1 MKVDARAPHPA
12 RSRPLPSHAW
22 AGLALLVLSEAAMLA
37 QVEPFW
43 TWHTPFA
50 WTGYVL
56 LVDGVVFRL
65 RGSSWMKT
73 SGREFVF
80 LAMVSIPLWVVF
92 EGYNLLIENWHYIN
106 LPENLFVR
114 YFGYAWAF
122 ATISPGIFQTA
133 ELVAALRASR
143 ADSQGATA
151 DNGLPTLAHRLS
163 TSDYIFISAGAA
175 MLAWPLLW
183 PSPYLAAPVFLG
195 FIFLLD
201 PLNARAGDESL
212 LGDLRAGR
220 RDRLVNLLA
229 AGFICGGLWEFWNFW
244 ARAKWIYTV
253 PIFGDIK
260 IFEMPVLG
268 YFGFPPFALEC
279 FTMYV
284 FVRRLVW
291 RGPKRPIGLDPSVAP
306 R

>member
-1 MKVDARAPHPA
+1 M
-12 RSRPLPSHAW
+12 PLHFF
-22 AGLALLVLSEAAMLA
+22 AGLAALALSEAAMLA

-43 TWHTPFA
+43 TWHTPIA
-50 WTGYVL
+50 WTAYIL
-56 LVDGVVFRL
+56 LVDGIIL
-65 RGSSWMKT
+65 KKRGSSWLAT
-73 SGREFVF
+73 NRREFFF
-80 LAMVSIPLWVVF
+80 LVAVSIPLWLTF
-92 EGYNLLIENWHYIN
+92 EAYNLLIRNWHYIN
-106 LPENLFVR
+106 LPQNLIVR

-133 ELVAALRASR
+133 ELVGALRR
-143 ADSQGATA
+143 PGH
-151 DNGLPTLAHRLS
+151 LPDRLS
-163 TSDYIFISAGAA
+163 GQLEMGSRTISNEDRRFSNVDRVLIAIGVA
-175 MLAWPLLW
+175 MLVLPIVW

-201 PLNARAGDESL
+201 PINARAEDESL
-212 LGDLRAGR
+212 L
-220 RDRLVNLLA
+220 RDMRNGSYERLINLLIG
-229 AGFICGGLWEFWNFW
+229 GFICGGLWEFWNYW
-244 ARAKWIYTV
+244 SRAKWIYTV

-291 RGPKRPIGLDPSVAP
+291 RGPRRWIGA
-306 R
+306 